1 MTLPFQGCIT
11 CVLLKQGAH
20 TAGAGSKPGHLNYN
34 IT

>member
-1 MTLPFQGCIT
+1 MTLAVQVCIT

-20 TAGAGSKPGHLNYN
+20 TAGAGSKAGHLNYS